1 MARPLKRILQSNIVQ
16 HLVCWLGA
24 QYIHLVAATCRWE
37 IIRGEIPAAFWD
49 RGEPFVLCF
58 WHGRLL
64 MMHKCWQQPLPIHML
79 ISQHRDG
86 QLISRTAKYI
96 GVSSVIGSSSK
107 GATQAIR
114 NLLKIFRSGESIGVT
129 PDGPRGPRMRAIDGV
144 VNIARLADATI
155 IPATYSVNRRK
166 VLGSWDRF
174 IIPRPFAKGAIVWG
188 QPIRIPRDANP
199 EKIETYRRQIEDE
212 LNAICD
218 EADTL
223 CGQQPIEPA
232 PPVVPGAPGAQ
243 PS

>member
-49 RGEPFVLCF
+49 KGEPFVLCF

-64 MMHKCWQQPLPIHML
+64 MMHKCWRQPLPIHML